1 MSMTEIGFGA
11 SELRYRIDDTRTYM
25 FAISVVVSV
34 LDLIEEVLAYTFL
47 NAEMRTS
54 ELASSARRSPD

>member
-11 SELRYRIDDTRTYM
+11 SELRYEIDDTRTYM

-34 LDLIEEVLAYTFL
+34 LDLTEEVLAYTFL
-47 NAEMRTS
+47 NAEMRMS